1 MESFCNEPSNS
12 FIFSVYANGYLA
24 SPANQEEII
33 EEDWAMV
40 DQTQSSF
47 SQEDS
52 EELIAYE
59 PEFVEDME

>member
-1 MESFCNEPSNS
+1 
-12 FIFSVYANGYLA
+12 VYANGYLA
-24 SPANQEEII
+24 SENHDDNLEEQ
-33 EEDWAMV
+33 DWTMV

-59 PEFVEDME
+59 PEYTEEIE